1 MRLSLLVFFPRYWK
15 NSEQLRCSISLIHCT
30 SISMNIIVS
39 FSGVISRRFCLLPD
53 SNIFF
58 TRFLGT
64 NLVITSIPYSINS
77 LIFNTRIPS
86 RSFLKV
92 LDMFDISLSLEPGGC
107 LSKSSWD
114 AASIDSSILRRG
126 IVICNVVTS
135 TVIKTVA
142 PVITRLV
149 IINPVSIPSPDVV
162 AMIITDNSKQGLK
175 SELVATKAVIIIPK
189 IPDFQT

>member
-1 MRLSLLVFFPRYWK
+1 
-15 NSEQLRCSISLIHCT
+15 
-30 SISMNIIVS
+30 
-39 FSGVISRRFCLLPD
+39 
-53 SNIFF
+53 
-58 TRFLGT
+58 
-64 NLVITSIPYSINS
+64 
-77 LIFNTRIPS
+77 
-86 RSFLKV
+86 
-92 LDMFDISLSLEPGGC
+92 MFDISLSLEPGGC
-107 LSKSSWD
+107 LSKSNWD

-162 AMIITDNSKQGLK
+162 AMITTDNSKQGLK

-189 IPDFQT
+189 IPDFKT